1 MVAAFET
8 AKSGGGMA
16 SMGVMRHD
24 LVMESIF
31 LGIILSS
38 RAGQSRVD

>member
-16 SMGVMRHD
+16 SMGVMRKD
-24 LVMESIF
+24 PVRESIV
-31 LGIILSS
+31 LGVILSS
-38 RAGQSRVD
+38 QAGQSRVD